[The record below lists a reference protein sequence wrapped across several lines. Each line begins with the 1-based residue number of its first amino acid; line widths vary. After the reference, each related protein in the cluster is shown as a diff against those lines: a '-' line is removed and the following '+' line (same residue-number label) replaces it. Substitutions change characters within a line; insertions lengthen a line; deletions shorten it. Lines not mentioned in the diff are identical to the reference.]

1 MIKNKTPNVSQIN
14 KTHFATGA
22 GRGKNAVSVMRCK
35 IQPKRRGNKDTGS
48 NW

>member
-1 MIKNKTPNVSQIN
+1 MIKNKTLNVSQIS

-22 GRGKNAVSVMRCK
+22 GRGKNAVSVMRSK